1 MNAGWILVGMMGLNL
16 EELCFSEFS
25 ITPELLFLTGDSQG
39 IAGRTVKLS
48 QTEYANITDTSNLTR
63 IVLWLSPQANNNQTA
78 YNVVASFDGDGTS
91 TATASLTL
99 LNGTAYT
106 VCTTLQYNSYKPSSN
121 STTITVTP
129 QTTTGATTLMNQEQM
144 QAAAGTKGLEVW
156 GPDSFSI
163 LPPFFKLHA
172 RVLIDSLGTNIQNW
186 VGLFACG
193 VDSYL
198 GLIYPLRKALE
209 GLTAAEI
216 DVAVGAITGV
226 TAGVATLYW
235 LNMIAAEVS
244 ELSIIDYFIEMI
256 VYTTVLVTS
265 VATAA
270 TLPNVWLS
278 RALLYGIGFALPALT
293 IGAFYNDPQGR
304 FFPSMLRMQLPPPS
318 DPVTIGIK
326 LIVNS
331 FLTGAITA
339 SNMFLASIVML
350 NPLMWPFAI
359 ITFAVAV
366 WAIYLGSS
374 R

>member
-1 MNAGWILVGMMGLNL
+1 MNAGWIWVGMMGLNL